1 MISAKEIS
9 ESVTC
14 VTETLT
20 VVDPLPLL
28 LVVVVTETD
37 LTLSDEMKKT
47 VVALKTPRSSP
58 ETTVMAVVVD
68 VVPPVQDLTALGHLP
83 TIPNGAAACPCEIV
97 LVPVIVTSE
106 TCVTAIWT
114 VVVPPCADLLLLHH
128 SVDPPLLFEVLPVDP
143 LHLRSAA
150 LVPFHLVTEALET
163 ETLETGTTLFPLLDV
178 VVTPVL
184 PDRPL
189 RI

>member
-47 VVALKTPRSSP
+47 VVALKTPVSSP
-58 ETTVMAVVVD
+58 EATVMAVVVD
-68 VVPPVQDLTALGHLP
+68 VAPPVQDLTALGHLP

-114 VVVPPCADLLLLHH
+114 VVVPPCVDLLLLHH
-128 SVDPPLLFEVLPVDP
+128 SVDP

-150 LVPFHLVTEALET
+150 LVLFHLVT

-178 VVTPVL
+178 VVTRVL

>member
-1 MISAKEIS
+1 MSVNVISAKEIS

-83 TIPNGAAACPCEIV
+83 TMPNGAAVCPCEIV

-114 VVVPPCADLLLLHH
+114 VVVPPCVDLLLHH
-128 SVDPPLLFEVLPVDP
+128 SVDLPLLFEVLPVDP
-143 LHLRSAA
+143 LHLCSAA
-150 LVPFHLVTEALET
+150 LVPFYLVT
-163 ETLETGTTLFPLLDV
+163 ETLETGTTLFPLLGV